1 MYHAFLSSCYS
12 KGYKKLQNILVLW
25 EKKSLFE
32 QIAHWKSIGEWDDI
46 KKWYVQSDTY
56 ERYFNIVQFVNLNK
70 SKYGYRYREKILG
83 NILFIHQFGYL
94 DLDYL
99 KKALFVMAKTEP

>member
-1 MYHAFLSSCYS
+1 M
-12 KGYKKLQNILVLW
+12 
-25 EKKSLFE
+25 FE
-32 QIAHWKSIGEWDDI
+32 QIAHWKTIGEWESI

-70 SKYGYRYREKILG
+70 SKYGHRYREKILG
-83 NILFIHQFGYL
+83 DPEFIRLFGHL

-99 KKALFVMAKTEP
+99 KFAIFIMRKTER